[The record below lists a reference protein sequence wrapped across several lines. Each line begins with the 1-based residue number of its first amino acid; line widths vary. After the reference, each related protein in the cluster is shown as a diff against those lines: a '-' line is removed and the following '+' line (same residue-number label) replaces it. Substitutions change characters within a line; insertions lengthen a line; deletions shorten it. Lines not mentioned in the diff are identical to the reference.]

1 MDGVEEGDTPE
12 LTSVSWDRFLSARR
26 RGDVVQA
33 QVHGR
38 AVLCMLKRNVHDH
51 QIYRLKLDE
60 LRRLVETLDID
71 VVGDIVQS
79 RHRPYAKYYIGSGK
93 VREVKR
99 FVDRHGVNIV
109 VFYNIL
115 RSSQKLNLIRA
126 LGCDVVDRYEL
137 TLEIFDKMASDNLS
151 KLQIEAARLDKLAP
165 YFKLE
170 ASLRY
175 HNDRPFF
182 RSMGEYAF
190 HSQLR
195 ELTRRQARTR
205 ERIEGLVKESRQRIR
220 KRRRLGYPMICIA
233 GYYNAGKTSLF
244 NALTGDS
251 KPVSD
256 SPFTT
261 LSSKYQRRFVD
272 TETTLLFIDTIGFVI
287 DLDPRL
293 FKSFELNLEDMRS
306 ADLVIL
312 LLEITDPLLTL
323 RIKLAEG
330 LSLLREIEIPRDRI
344 FVVFNKMDL
353 APDLAKTIGEEL
365 GMERYGLPWTVV
377 SAKEHANLDGLL
389 DLLLEKI
396 SMLKKP
402 LDHPGAG
409 EKVEAVETR

>member
-1 MDGVEEGDTPE
+1 MQSLVP
-12 LTSVSWDRFLSARR
+12 
-26 RGDVVQA
+26 
-33 QVHGR
+33 GR
-38 AVLCMLKRNVHDH
+38 AVLCMLKTNVHDH
-51 QIYRLKLDE
+51 TVYRLKLDE
-60 LRRLVETLDID
+60 LKRLVETLGVE

-79 RHRPYAKYYIGSGK
+79 RHRPFSKYYFGSGK
-93 VREVKR
+93 VKQILRYVKSH
-99 FVDRHGVNIV
+99 DIGLV

-195 ELTRRQARTR
+195 ELTRRQAKIR
-205 ERIEGLVKESRQRIR
+205 EEIQALVKEKRQRIR
-220 KRRRLGYPMICIA
+220 KRRRLGFPTICIA

-272 TETTLLFIDTIGFVI
+272 HETTLLFIDTIGFVI

-293 FKSFELNLEDMRS
+293 IKSFELNLEDMRS

-312 LLEITDPLLTL
+312 LLEVSDPLLTL

-330 LSLLREIEIPRDRI
+330 VRLLREMEIPRERI
-344 FVVFNKMDL
+344 IVVFNKLDL
-353 APDLAKTIGEEL
+353 APDLDRTIGREL
-365 GMERYGLPWTVV
+365 GMEYYGLPWTIV
-377 SAKEHANLDGLL
+377 SAKERTNLDNLIQL
-389 DLLLEKI
+389 ILAR
-396 SMLKKP
+396 LKVRGGPP
-402 LDHPGAG
+402 LQT
-409 EKVEAVETR
+409 KVEERVEVVGEN

>member
-1 MDGVEEGDTPE
+1 
-12 LTSVSWDRFLSARR
+12 
-26 RGDVVQA
+26 
-33 QVHGR
+33 
-38 AVLCMLKRNVHDH
+38 MLKTNVHDH
-51 QIYRLKLDE
+51 QVYRLKLDE
-60 LRRLVETLDID
+60 LRRLVKTLDIEVIGD
-71 VVGDIVQS
+71 VVQT
-79 RHRPYAKYYIGSGK
+79 RHHPFAKYLFGSGK
-93 VREVKR
+93 VKEVRR
-99 FVDRHGVNIV
+99 FVERHDCNV
-109 VFYNIL
+109 VIFYNIL

-126 LGCDVVDRYEL
+126 LGRDVVDRYEV

-165 YFKLE
+165 FFKLE

-205 ERIEGLVKESRQRIR
+205 EQIENLVKESRQRIR
-220 KRRRLGYPMICIA
+220 KRRRLGYPTICIA

-261 LSSKYQRRFVD
+261 LSSKYQRRFID

-287 DLDPRL
+287 DVDPRL
-293 FKSFELNLEDMRS
+293 IKSFELNLEDMRS

-312 LLEITDPLLTL
+312 LLEVTDSLLTL

-330 LSLLREIEIPRDRI
+330 IRLLREIEIPRERI
-344 FVVFNKMDL
+344 VVVFNKLDL
-353 APDLAKTIGEEL
+353 APGVAENLEEEL
-365 GMERYGLPWTVV
+365 GLDHYGLPWTIV
-377 SAKEHANLDGLL
+377 SAKERTNLDGLL
-389 DLLLEKI
+389 KLILDRLN
-396 SMLKKP
+396 SLKE
-402 LDHPGAG
+402 HPTQQRIE
-409 EKVEAVETR
+409 EKVEAVGPG